1 MGKYNIAGLLVEME
15 PKFPLLSERSH
26 IYSVDIAEKAD
37 FSIDI
42 PLDAIS
48 AKSKSSV
55 GLSEEACE
63 YAWYGYEFYKR
74 LLRFDGMMLHSSCI
88 AVDGQAYLF
97 SASSGTGKS
106 THTSLWKEHFGDRA
120 VYVNDDKPALRFIN
134 GKVYA
139 CGTPFSGKTSL
150 NSNVIV
156 PVKGI
161 CLLNRGVENSIR
173 IAARAYAVPKLF
185 NQSYRPQDP
194 ELMDLALDILGRVI
208 ENVPVYELFCNI
220 SDDAVLTSYQFMSR

>member
-1 MGKYNIAGLLVEME
+1 MEKYNIAGLLVEME
-15 PKFPLLSERSH
+15 PKFPLLSQRAH
-26 IYSVDIAEKAD
+26 MYSVDTADKAD

-42 PLDAIS
+42 PLAAIS
-48 AKSKSSV
+48 AKSKNTP
-55 GLSEEACE
+55 GMSEEACE

-120 VYVNDDKPALRFIN
+120 VYVNDDKPALRFMD
-134 GKVYA
+134 GKVCA

-150 NSNVIV
+150 NSNIIV

-173 IAARAYAVPKLF
+173 VADRVSAVPKLF

-194 ELMDLALDILGRVI
+194 ELMDLALGILGRVL
-208 ENVPVYELFCNI
+208 ESVPVYELFCNI